1 MANHHS
7 RAWDQ
12 GDLTELLS
20 LEEGPQDTFR
30 STVND
35 RNVNGHIYAGQLLGQ
50 ALWAAARTTPQRM
63 PGALP
68 RRPSCPPTPPT
79 DALEYKVEALQDGQ
93 RFPPATS
100 MACRVR
106 RWCSAPV

>member
-20 LEEGPQDTFR
+20 LEDGPQDTFR

-35 RNVNGHIYAGQLLGQ
+35 RNVNGRIYAGQLLGQ
-50 ALWAAARTTPQRM
+50 ALWAAARTTPQRVPSTLQATFLQA
-63 PGALP
+63 PGP
-68 RRPSCPPTPPT
+68 RMRSNTRSRHCRM
-79 DALEYKVEALQDGQ
+79 AGV
-93 RFPPATS
+93 FPPATS

-106 RWCSAPV
+106 RWCSAPM